1 MKELKDTDSIL
12 PDEQVFNRI
21 VNIRGQ
27 RVIFDYDLAELY
39 CIEVKVL
46 KQAVR
51 RNLSRFPKDFMF
63 ELTENEWLNTKNSID
78 YNEDGSL
85 RSQFVT
91 LKSGNRGQHSKYK
104 PFAFT
109 EQGVAMLS
117 SVIKNPIAISINI
130 QIMRVFVKMRQM
142 IANYAQLLEKIEKLE
157 ADQMDNNDQIAQIYR
172 IIKELIEPAY
182 KNRPPVGFRIPGK
195 EL

>member
-1 MKELKDTDSIL
+1 MKELKVTDSIL

-21 VNIRGQ
+21 VIIRGQ

-46 KQAVR
+46 KQAVS

-63 ELTENEWLNTKNSID
+63 ELTENEWLNAKNSVD
-78 YNEDGSL
+78 YNEDVSL

-104 PFAFT
+104 
-109 EQGVAMLS
+109 Q
-117 SVIKNPIAISINI
+117 IKWTIMIKLLKSIESLRN
-130 QIMRVFVKMRQM
+130 
-142 IANYAQLLEKIEKLE
+142 
-157 ADQMDNNDQIAQIYR
+157 
-172 IIKELIEPAY
+172 
-182 KNRPPVGFRIPGK
+182 
-195 EL
+195 